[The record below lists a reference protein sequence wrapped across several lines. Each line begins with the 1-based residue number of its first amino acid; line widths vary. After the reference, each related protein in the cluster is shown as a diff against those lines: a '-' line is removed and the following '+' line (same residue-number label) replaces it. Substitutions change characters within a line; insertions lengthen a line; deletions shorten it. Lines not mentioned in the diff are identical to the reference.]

1 MNKDII
7 HNINQEAKAIAT
19 QLNIQDRTER
29 IAERQAFISLKDH
42 KENFANNPTCRLINP
57 AKSEIGRISKQI
69 LQRINTEV
77 RNKTSLNQWKNS
89 SSVIDWF
96 KNIPDKHLH
105 TFTIFDIESF
115 YPSIPEDLLS
125 KAIHFAKKHTK
136 ISNQDINIIMH
147 CRKSILLHNES
158 AWAKKDNDDMFDVTI
173 GSFDGAEVCE
183 LVGLFLLNDLA
194 NKYGKNNIGLYRDDG
209 LAIFKNTTGPQAER
223 TRKEIT
229 RCFKEHGLKITIQ
242 SNLKSVD
249 YLDVTLNLTNGL
261 FQPYRKP
268 NDEPL
273 YINMKSNHPPTVIK
287 QIPAAINRRLSA
299 LSSNKETFDKAK
311 PIYDKALRSSGFNES
326 LHYCK
331 KNTTAPTK
339 RNRKRNTIWFNPPYS
354 KNVQTN
360 VAKTFL
366 NLIKKHFP
374 PNHNLHPIFNKN
386 NVKVSYSCMPNMSS
400 IIKNHN
406 KKILNNNTTPKNG
419 CNCRQKDQC
428 PLDNNC
434 LTTSVIYKA
443 NVTTDKDNTGKNYIG
458 LTEGTFKQRY
468 TQHNLT
474 FRNRKYAN
482 RTELAKHI
490 WKLKDNKENY
500 KINWSIISSASAY
513 NNISKR
519 CNLCI
524 TEKLHIIKADKARNL
539 NKRTEL
545 ISKCRHEN
553 KYFLANIDLRLQ

>member
-1 MNKDII
+1 
-7 HNINQEAKAIAT
+7 
-19 QLNIQDRTER
+19 
-29 IAERQAFISLKDH
+29 
-42 KENFANNPTCRLINP
+42 
-57 AKSEIGRISKQI
+57 
-69 LQRINTEV
+69 
-77 RNKTSLNQWKNS
+77 
-89 SSVIDWF
+89 
-96 KNIPDKHLH
+96 
-105 TFTIFDIESF
+105 
-115 YPSIPEDLLS
+115 
-125 KAIHFAKKHTK
+125 
-136 ISNQDINIIMH
+136 
-147 CRKSILLHNES
+147 
-158 AWAKKDNDDMFDVTI
+158 
-173 GSFDGAEVCE
+173 
-183 LVGLFLLNDLA
+183 
-194 NKYGKNNIGLYRDDG
+194 
-209 LAIFKNTTGPQAER
+209 
-223 TRKEIT
+223 
-229 RCFKEHGLKITIQ
+229 
-242 SNLKSVD
+242 
-249 YLDVTLNLTNGL
+249 
-261 FQPYRKP
+261 
-268 NDEPL
+268 
-273 YINMKSNHPPTVIK
+273 MKSNHPPTVIK

-311 PIYDKALRSSGFNES
+311 PTYDKALRSSGFNES

-339 RNRKRNTIWFNPPYS
+339 TNRKRNTIWFNPPYS

-366 NLIKKHFP
+366 NLIKKPFP

-434 LTTSVIYKA
+434 LITSVIYKA

-482 RTELAKHI
+482 STELAKHI